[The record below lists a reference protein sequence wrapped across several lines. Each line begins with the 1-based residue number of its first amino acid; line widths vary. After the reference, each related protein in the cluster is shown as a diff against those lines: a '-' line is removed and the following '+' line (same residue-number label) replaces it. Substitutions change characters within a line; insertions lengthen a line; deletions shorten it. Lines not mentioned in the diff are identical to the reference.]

1 MPKARGHIQGGKSY
15 KIGVLQHRLIAG
27 QIVALIAFV
36 KAAIIKRKVIDNKL
50 AMKAVSPWLKAAGI
64 ITVVGIILTGTGIT
78 IGLN

>member
-1 MPKARGHIQGGKSY
+1 MYA
-15 KIGVLQHRLIAG
+15 LAAG
-27 QIVALIAFV
+27 QLVAIIAFT

-64 ITVVGIILTGTGIT
+64 ITVIGIILTGTGIT

>member
-1 MPKARGHIQGGKSY
+1 MADFFIYSGMY
-15 KIGVLQHRLIAG
+15 ALAAG
-27 QIVALIAFV
+27 QLVAIIAFT

-64 ITVVGIILTGTGIT
+64 ITVIGIILTGTGIT

>member
-1 MPKARGHIQGGKSY
+1 MADIFIYSGMY
-15 KIGVLQHRLIAG
+15 ALAAG
-27 QIVALIAFV
+27 QLVAIIAFT

-64 ITVVGIILTGTGIT
+64 ITVIGIILTGTGIT

>member
-1 MPKARGHIQGGKSY
+1 MTNFFIYSGMY
-15 KIGVLQHRLIAG
+15 TLIAG

>member
-1 MPKARGHIQGGKSY
+1 MTDIFIYPGMYTLA
-15 KIGVLQHRLIAG
+15 AG
-27 QIVALIAFV
+27 LLVAIIAFT